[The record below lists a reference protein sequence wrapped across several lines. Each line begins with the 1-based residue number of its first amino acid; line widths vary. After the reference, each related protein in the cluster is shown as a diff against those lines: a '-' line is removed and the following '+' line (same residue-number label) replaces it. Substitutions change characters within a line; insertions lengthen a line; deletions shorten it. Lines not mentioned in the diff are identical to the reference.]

1 MSRKKGTGVPER
13 GGRQTRTQDQTKS
26 QNVKGTIAKGRE
38 GHMVRKPPLEQ
49 GRKNNQSDILNDKL
63 EPPREQSLENIFAME
78 VETNTQLRNS
88 STQPLLIDTNLT
100 DQVIYTRDVQP
111 DRTDRINVGYNDID
125 VNRQGANAS
134 GIGNSKLG
142 NLPMSTVMTVE
153 EGLSKNIRGRFKRE
167 VYGEDELKK
176 RENQS
181 RMKRELEQQMNQN
194 KIKKENEK
202 RRKDEDDRIE
212 HERVQRY
219 RQEEEARRLEA
230 ERKEAEV
237 KRQKEMFNAQQLT
250 ILQEYQAQNNLDKK
264 SKIRRNIQPGEH
276 MDQVRGGVGL
286 SGYPSQPPIVK
297 MLSLPAQSPAH
308 GIDRQKIDYN
318 SIDSNNRALT
328 DTHHGMDPNNTH
340 SMQHQFGITGATYN
354 QLPDCTSSFY
364 PDRQIVANTS
374 VSPPSDHFSQPQFT
388 HNQTYQFQRQI
399 TPLTNFST
407 SGTLRVTRDSVPV
420 QKNVLENL
428 LMENQGLKQEAG
440 RNTIILD
447 FLTSEIA

>member
-1 MSRKKGTGVPER
+1 LDGNKKKTNGEREANRAGEKLSFEDYMSRKKGTGVPER

-219 RQEEEARRLEA
+219 QAGGGSSQAGGRAEGGRGQEA
-230 ERKEAEV
+230 EGDVQRPAADYTPRIPGPE
-237 KRQKEMFNAQQLT
+237 QSG
-250 ILQEYQAQNNLDKK
+250 QEK
-264 SKIRRNIQPGEH
+264 
-276 MDQVRGGVGL
+276 
-286 SGYPSQPPIVK
+286 
-297 MLSLPAQSPAH
+297 
-308 GIDRQKIDYN
+308 
-318 SIDSNNRALT
+318 
-328 DTHHGMDPNNTH
+328 
-340 SMQHQFGITGATYN
+340 
-354 QLPDCTSSFY
+354 
-364 PDRQIVANTS
+364 
-374 VSPPSDHFSQPQFT
+374 
-388 HNQTYQFQRQI
+388 
-399 TPLTNFST
+399 
-407 SGTLRVTRDSVPV
+407 
-420 QKNVLENL
+420 
-428 LMENQGLKQEAG
+428 
-440 RNTIILD
+440 
-447 FLTSEIA
+447 